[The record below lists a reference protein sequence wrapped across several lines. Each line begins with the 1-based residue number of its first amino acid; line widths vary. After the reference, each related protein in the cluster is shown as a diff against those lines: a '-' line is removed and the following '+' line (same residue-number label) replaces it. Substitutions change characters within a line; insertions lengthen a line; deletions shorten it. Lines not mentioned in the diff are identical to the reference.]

1 MRSCFAPICIPCDKW
16 YITGSS
22 FGAAAGSDAV
32 VNDSPVGCQSRGVT
46 EPAGESCLRSRLREF
61 LRGLLPSDASRG
73 IGVCHLPLRGRLE
86 EVLLGSDFGF
96 PGDSV

>member
-46 EPAGESCLRSRLREF
+46 EPAGETLP
-61 LRGLLPSDASRG
+61 LPSLHNSKIVLSNG
-73 IGVCHLPLRGRLE
+73 FGGGKPPTLRYGRE
-86 EVLLGSDFGF
+86 
-96 PGDSV
+96 